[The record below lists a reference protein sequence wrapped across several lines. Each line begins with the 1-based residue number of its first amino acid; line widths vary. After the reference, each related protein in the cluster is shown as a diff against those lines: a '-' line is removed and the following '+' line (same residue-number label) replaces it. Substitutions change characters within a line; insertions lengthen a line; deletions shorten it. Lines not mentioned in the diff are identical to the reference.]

1 MISTVFLLDFG
12 TIPTVWYFLFLI
24 SLVADAMFYLCYG
37 YWYQYQMLSVSFNR
51 NTACAISGA
60 GTANNSGA
68 PEFVFGFLRNVLW
81 IIVWF

>member
-1 MISTVFLLDFG
+1 MTRTTSDIDTMLVIS
-12 TIPTVWYFLFLI
+12 I
-24 SLVADAMFYLCYG
+24 
-37 YWYQYQMLSVSFNR
+37 R
-51 NTACAISGA
+51 NIRRTSHQPPMKSKTNGA